1 MRVLTEAN
9 CLEITGGLN
18 LVYQDR
24 SDEDGGSNGYRMP
37 GVLLLDRWG
46 DGGGSSGNMGTA
58 GNGTNGS
65 NGSNTITFALCQTTQ
80 VGPATV
86 QICANSDGTTSTQ
99 TCVSAGLQGSING
112 SGLGA
117 TINLCSN
124 TTSR

>member
-18 LVYQDR
+18 LVYQDI
-24 SDEDGGSNGYRMP
+24 SNEDGGSNGYGGP

-46 DGGGSSGNMGTA
+46 DGGGSSGNMGAA
-58 GNGTNGS
+58 GNRTNGS
-65 NGSNTITFALCQTTQ
+65 NIVTFALCQTTQ